1 MKKIILKKQ
10 KEDIF
15 LNKKLKRINNKDD
28 KIIPNYKKIHFLKI
42 LVEYPECYGKFD
54 TFCAFNSIDDI
65 LFFIFGKNGSIICY
79 NLIDNKKINEIKNA
93 HKKVAFLRHFFDE
106 INKRDLVISF
116 PEIFNEKGFKLW
128 NINNFECLY
137 NFDKIYNNNSE
148 ISACILN
155 DKIENYIVTG
165 CVDKDSETIKIFN
178 LRGNK
183 TKEIMVNNYVYYITS
198 YFYKK
203 LSQLF
208 IIVGSYNCIKTFDF
222 ENDKEFNSYYSSEIK
237 SNNRYYGVIDQVTK
251 EMLSYGI
258 LKQET
263 S

>member
-1 MKKIILKKQ
+1 M
-10 KEDIF
+10 
-15 LNKKLKRINNKDD
+15 
-28 KIIPNYKKIHFLKI
+28 
-42 LVEYPECYGKFD
+42 
-54 TFCAFNSIDDI
+54 
-65 LFFIFGKNGSIICY
+65 
-79 NLIDNKKINEIKNA
+79 
-93 HKKVAFLRHFFDE
+93 
-106 INKRDLVISF
+106 
-116 PEIFNEKGFKLW
+116 
-128 NINNFECLY
+128 Y

-237 SNNRYYGVIDQVTK
+237 SNNRYYGVIVNNKDEITQLIASSDEGNVVLWNFETRNIIK
-251 EMLSYGI
+251 IIAISSWSFNAICLWNNDILCVGWGDKSIKFLDLKNFNISKTLFSHRNNVITIKIIHHEIYGDFILSQDKSEFLEKRNSQIKLWGNGKKWI
-258 LKQET
+258 
-263 S
+263 